1 MSYEEVLKSMLTES
15 TMRPTDKINIYEVII
30 PDDAIIK
37 VDIEKEMPSGVSYS
51 SELLEKMRELM
62 PQTIGAR
69 HYYHTEYRR
78 HVPYNAGRRRP
89 VYDIDK
95 TVVSK
100 WVQDAYRLIPSD
112 VCDTMYPITERLVDR
127 INSCKNG
134 QWKAEF
140 RRRSIDSLD
149 VDIYYYENGEHICS
163 HGFFVEQVMTEDE
176 ILALATKIMNG
187 ML

>member
-1 MSYEEVLKSMLTES
+1 MSYEEVMERILTES
-15 TMRPTDKINIYEVII
+15 AMRPTDKINIYEVII
-30 PDDAIIK
+30 PNEAIIK
-37 VDIEKEMPSGVSYS
+37 VDIEKEMPSGVTCPKV
-51 SELLEKMRELM
+51 LLEKMQELM

-78 HVPYNAGRRRP
+78 HVPYNAGRRSH

-95 TVVSK
+95 AVISK
-100 WVQDAYRLIPSD
+100 WVQDAYKLIPSD
-112 VCDTMYPITERLVDR
+112 VCDTMYPITEKLVDR

-149 VDIYYYENGEHICS
+149 VNIYYYENGEHISS

-176 ILALATKIMNG
+176 IIALATKIMNG